1 MAPDSFD
8 YNKLATRTA
17 KCMLGIDCGTDSV
30 VSGSSGTDIGTGTG
44 AGFGG
49 TSAGAG
55 GKNDGAGGKN
65 DGAGGPN
72 AEVNIKQ
79 TIEAAMAQMA
89 SDDKQQQMNQRSKGP
104 YFLIFILFLL
114 LFGFSLDKDEND
126 N

>member
-55 GKNDGAGGKN
+55 GKNDGAGGQ
-65 DGAGGPN
+65 N
-72 AEVNIKQ
+72 AEVNTRQ
-79 TIEAAMAQMA
+79 TIEAAIAQMT
-89 SDDKQQQMNQRSKGP
+89 SEDKQQQKNQRSK
-104 YFLIFILFLL
+104 
-114 LFGFSLDKDEND
+114 EQ
-126 N
+126 